1 MCHPNPEG
9 PLKPL
14 FGPWLDFA
22 RQLRDGPRHRE
33 QIRHALGL
41 DGVRFGLTAGLL
53 AKSHLITGTDVLALT
68 PYGAQR
74 LALTEAQP

>member
-1 MCHPNPEG
+1 MCHPVPSG

-14 FGPWLDFA
+14 FGPWLYVA
-22 RQLRDGPRHRE
+22 QQLRDGPRHRE
-33 QIRHALGL
+33 AVRHAV
-41 DGVRFGLTAGLL
+41 DMNGVRFGLTIGLL
-53 AKSHLITGTDVLALT
+53 ARSHLVSGTDVLSLT